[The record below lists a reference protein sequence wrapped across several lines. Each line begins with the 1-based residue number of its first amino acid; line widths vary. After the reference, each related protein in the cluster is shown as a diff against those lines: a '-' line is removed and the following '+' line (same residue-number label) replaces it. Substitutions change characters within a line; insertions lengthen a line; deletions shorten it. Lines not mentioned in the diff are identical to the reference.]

1 MFAAIAHDGRLSLF
15 RQLIE
20 AGPQGETAGQ
30 LAKSAEIAAN
40 TASAQLLTLVNAQLI
55 YSERQGREIRYF
67 ANYPSLSG
75 LLKFLL
81 KDCCGKRSDLCKQVL
96 KDCS

>member
-1 MFAAIAHDGRLSLF
+1 MFAAIAHDGRLSLL

-20 AGPQGETAGQ
+20 AGPHGETAGQ
-30 LAKSAEIAAN
+30 LARSAEIAAN

-67 ANYPSLSG
+67 ANYTSISA
-75 LLKFLL
+75 LLTFLL
-81 KDCCGKRSDLCKQVL
+81 KDCCGKRSDVCKKIL
-96 KDCS
+96 KDCR